1 MFGGFPQRIDP
12 FAGETWTGIAT
23 SSKMSRRPRTA
34 SDARIVTRRALD
46 RWYSVAAGSTCTP
59 VPLIRRGY
67 RRRCRLLCAVPI
79 LLGYVC
85 PASAGRGQSIIGCRS
100 PEKWRQDPIRLATP
114 LAAADRCRA
123 TFHRASIARPGSFG
137 VVRGHPP
144 TSLDQGSRI
153 YALVGMALFYVAKV
167 GVAGSNPV
175 VRSTVVRSRSEALP
189 GASVP
194 RSGPSI
200 ANPPSGPDPSAV
212 VRGTSSSWSGEP
224 ESGRRGDFGDG
235 KASSHRA
242 WAMAVPC
249 AAVACR

>member
-114 LAAADRCRA
+114 LAAADRCLPR
-123 TFHRASIARPGSFG
+123 SIARPSRGPGRSGWFEAIRPRHLTRAVAYMPWSEWLFFTLPRLGSR
-137 VVRGHPP
+137 VRIPSSTHRRPLQVRGP
-144 TSLDQGSRI
+144 
-153 YALVGMALFYVAKV
+153 
-167 GVAGSNPV
+167 
-175 VRSTVVRSRSEALP
+175 
-189 GASVP
+189 
-194 RSGPSI
+194 
-200 ANPPSGPDPSAV
+200 
-212 VRGTSSSWSGEP
+212 
-224 ESGRRGDFGDG
+224 FGG
-235 KASSHRA
+235 L
-242 WAMAVPC
+242 
-249 AAVACR
+249 